1 MDENPKVEY
10 SDFKVALAGV
20 CFSNATPASR
30 LAGQMKSVHDPDEIS
45 EVPTDKPVV
54 VGEEVKPHTENIENR
69 EDLPPD
75 SNTDI

>member
-1 MDENPKVEY
+1 MEY

-20 CFSNATPASR
+20 C
-30 LAGQMKSVHDPDEIS
+30 QMKSVHDPDEIS

-54 VGEEVKPHTENIENR
+54 VGKEVKPHTENIENR

-75 SNTDI
+75 SNTNI